1 VNRPYTTQTQ
11 ERDDTQCL
19 ICGTRNED
27 AAVQCI
33 ECSAPMALVRDG
45 TDPQSRPKVVTIL
58 GDSNVGKT
66 VYLGFLLDMLS
77 QHTTDYQAIPIG
89 AYSVNV
95 QQNVISHM
103 ACRMFPPKTPMEA
116 DQWHWAYYQ
125 ICKRTSRKE
134 EWLDLVI
141 PDIAGE
147 SLTAELANPNTFR
160 VINSLAGKSAG
171 MLLLLDAPQAA
182 NGSSQP
188 DFFGVKMLTYLDA
201 VHRADRRSRVQ
212 MPTAVVLCK
221 ADMCPECFDD
231 PRHFTEVNLSRLWNL
246 CQSRLGNVEFFAC
259 SAVGSL
265 AYATSPEEDFVTPI
279 PLHTALRGVLEPFEW
294 VVQQL

>member
-1 VNRPYTTQTQ
+1 MTTPYSRTQDGT
-11 ERDDTQCL
+11 DCL
-19 ICGTRNED
+19 ICGTHNGEG
-27 AAVQCI
+27 AAQCV
-33 ECSAPMALVRDG
+33 ECSAPLALAHDG
-45 TDPQSRPKVVTIL
+45 TGPENSPKIVTIL

-77 QHTTDYQAIPIG
+77 QRAGHYEAIPIG
-89 AYSVNV
+89 AHSVNV
-95 QQNVISHM
+95 QQTVISHM
-103 ACRMFPPKTPMEA
+103 ASRMFPPKTPMEA
-116 DQWHWAYYQ
+116 DQWYWAYYQ
-125 ICKRTSRKE
+125 VCNRAKRKE

-141 PDIAGE
+141 PDVAGE

-171 MLLLLDAPQAA
+171 MLLLLDASQAA
-182 NGSSQP
+182 GGSSQP

-201 VHRADRRSRVQ
+201 VQRADRRSRVQ

-221 ADMCPECFDD
+221 ADLCPECFDD
-231 PRHFTEVNLSRLWNL
+231 PRRFTEVNLSRLWNL
-246 CQSRLGNVEFFAC
+246 CQSRLGNAEFFAC
-259 SAVGSL
+259 STVGSL
-265 AYATSPEEDFVTPI
+265 AYATSPEEDFVTTI

>member
-1 VNRPYTTQTQ
+1 MNTTYRQQ
-11 ERDDTQCL
+11 EEGTTACL
-19 ICGTRNED
+19 ICGTHNSSD
-27 AAVQCI
+27 VAQCV
-33 ECSAPMALVRDG
+33 ECSAPLALAHDG
-45 TDPQSRPKVVTIL
+45 TDPQMLPKIVTIL

-77 QHTTDYQAIPIG
+77 QRAGDYESVPIG
-89 AYSVNV
+89 AHSVNV
-95 QQNVISHM
+95 QQTVISHM
-103 ACRMFPPKTPMEA
+103 ANRMFPPKTPMEA
-116 DQWHWAYYQ
+116 DQWYWAYYQ
-125 ICKRTSRKE
+125 ISKRTKRGTD
-134 EWLDLVI
+134 WLDLVI
-141 PDIAGE
+141 PDVAGE

-171 MLLLLDAPQAA
+171 MLLLLDASQAA

-221 ADMCPECFDD
+221 ADLCPECFDD
-231 PRHFTEVNLSRLWNL
+231 PRRFTEVNLSRLWHL

-259 SAVGSL
+259 STVGSL
-265 AYATSPEEDFVTPI
+265 AYATSPDEDFVTTI

-294 VVQQL
+294 IAQQL